1 MILGVYLTLFA
12 VAAATTFI
20 AISRRVDERL
30 GGAIASIMW
39 GRLTA
44 ASFNLKVYTGGSELS
59 APADGA
65 TAILTA
71 TMAVLMVVF
80 TIAFAFDR
88 VPDRD
93 QTRFSTQ

>member
-1 MILGVYLTLFA
+1 MILAIYITLFA
-12 VAAATTFI
+12 LAGATTFI

-30 GGAIASIMW
+30 GGAIAAIMW

-44 ASFNLKVYTGGSELS
+44 GSFNLTTYSGGSELS

-65 TAILTA
+65 TAIFTA

-80 TIAFAFDR
+80 TIAYAFDR
-88 VPDRD
+88 VPSRD
-93 QTRFSTQ
+93 QTRFSQS